1 MIQVVLLGFARIR
14 FLETESSNII
24 LKNKIYETQFIKAS
38 KRRKIMRKAIFLS
51 IILLTIIL
59 ISGCAK
65 KEQRPI
71 KISINVWP
79 GYAHAFIAKE
89 KGFFKKNN
97 VDVELILKKNITES
111 AELYKNG
118 EVDGFFDVLA
128 DVIMFNS
135 EGITTKVVYISD
147 YSDAGDVIMGRVG
160 LKSVSSLKGKVIS
173 FEGVNTFSHIFVLKT
188 LEKAGLK
195 EADVKFENI
204 PALDVLTAL
213 EQRKI
218 DAGHTWEPVTSQ
230 ALKKGYKKLAKAG
243 DIPGIIS
250 DVLSFNT
257 RIIKERPEDIKRII
271 KSLAEA
277 KAFVF
282 SNREEAMKLMAKAE
296 EMSVEE
302 MDGGFNDVRHLDLK
316 ENVEAMGKKG
326 AASLHSFGEGIAD
339 FYFKR
344 GQLSK
349 MPNIDEV
356 IEPMFVN
363 DLTRG

>member
-1 MIQVVLLGFARIR
+1 MIR
-14 FLETESSNII
+14 FLEAESSII
-24 LKNKIYETQFIKAS
+24 IKKKKYDTCFIYAPE
-38 KRRKIMRKAIFLS
+38 RRKDYMRKTIFLCVF
-51 IILLTIIL
+51 LLIIIL

-135 EGITTKVVYISD
+135 EGITTKVVYVSD
-147 YSDAGDVIMGRVG
+147 YSDAGDVLIGRAEVKAIAG
-160 LKSVSSLKGKVIS
+160 LKNRVVS

-195 EADVKFENI
+195 EADVRFENI
-204 PALDVLTAL
+204 PALNVLTAL

-230 ALKKGYKKLAKAG
+230 ALKKGYIRLAKAG

-250 DVLSFNT
+250 DVLAFNT
-257 RIIKERPEDIKRII
+257 KIIKERPDDIKRII

-282 SNREEAMKLMAKAE
+282 SNKEEAMKIMAKAE
-296 EMSVEE
+296 EMSVGE
-302 MDGGFNDVRHLDLK
+302 MEGGFNDVRHLDLK
-316 ENVEAMGKKG
+316 ENVEVMGKKG

-356 IEPMFVN
+356 IEPRFVN
-363 DLTRG
+363 ELVR

>member
-1 MIQVVLLGFARIR
+1 MQHDTHFIFAA
-14 FLETESSNII
+14 E
-24 LKNKIYETQFIKAS
+24 
-38 KRRKIMRKAIFLS
+38 RRKDYMRKTIFLCAF
-51 IILLTIIL
+51 LLIMIL

-65 KEQRPI
+65 KELRQI

-97 VDVELILKKNITES
+97 VDVELMLKKNITES

-128 DVIMFNS
+128 DVIMLNS
-135 EGITTKVVYISD
+135 EGITTKVVYVSD
-147 YSDAGDVIMGRVG
+147 YSDAGDVIIGRTEVKSIAG
-160 LKSVSSLKGKVIS
+160 LKNRVVS

-213 EQRKI
+213 EQRRI

-230 ALKKGYKKLAKAG
+230 ALKKGYKRLAKAG
-243 DIPGIIS
+243 DIPGVIS
-250 DVLSFNT
+250 DVLAFNAK
-257 RIIKERPEDIKRII
+257 IIKERPDDIKRII
-271 KSLAEA
+271 KSLVEA
-277 KAFVF
+277 KAYVF
-282 SNREEAMKLMAKAE
+282 SNKDEAMKIMAKAE
-296 EMSVEE
+296 DMSVEE
-302 MDGGFNDVRHLDLK
+302 MEGGFNDVRHLDLK
-316 ENVEAMGKKG
+316 ENVEAMGKK
-326 AASLHSFGEGIAD
+326 AAVSLHNFGEGIAD

-356 IEPMFVN
+356 IEPRFVN
-363 DLTRG
+363 ELIQTH